1 MGKGKK
7 KKKHSLKEEVSED
20 LLDAAAVSVRK
31 FRKVTKE
38 VYKLTTGQKIVGGIA
53 LLAAGL
59 TYLAKKEFDSKD
71 KADGNKP
78 DKADDKKLDKTEA
91 LASGPDS
98 FRLAAADADTDGPA
112 ASHSKL
118 SAVRKSRKPPKA
130 KHES

>member
-20 LLDAAAVSVRK
+20 LLDAAALSVRK

-38 VYKLTTGQKIVGGIA
+38 VQKLSTGQKIVGGIA

-59 TYLAKKEFDSKD
+59 TYLAKMEFDSDD
-71 KADGNKP
+71 KADNKKP
-78 DKADDKKLDKTEA
+78 DKPEEKKAAPIAPSPEFA
-91 LASGPDS
+91 
-98 FRLAAADADTDGPA
+98 RLTAADAPA
-112 ASHSKL
+112 DEPTASSGKP
-118 SAVRKSRKPPKA
+118 SAARKSRKPPKA